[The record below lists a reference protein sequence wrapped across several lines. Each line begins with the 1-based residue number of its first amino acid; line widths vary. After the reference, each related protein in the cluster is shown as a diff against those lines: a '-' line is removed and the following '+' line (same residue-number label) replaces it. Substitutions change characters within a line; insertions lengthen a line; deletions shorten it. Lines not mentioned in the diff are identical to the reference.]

1 MMLMFMKCS
10 ANVEAKHMGC
20 YVPAFVELADE
31 DDIGGEVRKIV
42 DVGERPVLAIL
53 VGEEHDVNPLDPRGG
68 AIPELHG
75 SGGSGVE
82 VGKGYA

>member
-1 MMLMFMKCS
+1 MLMFMKCS
-10 ANVEAKHMGC
+10 ANVEAKHLGC

-53 VGEEHDVNPLDPRGG
+53 AGG
-68 AIPELHG
+68 ARCRSLR
-75 SGGSGVE
+75 SARWSRL
-82 VGKGYA
+82 